1 MQSCEAGYKLL
12 CLMCLA
18 ECENKWFHVSI
29 PYQNTQR
36 QHTTCTKCQKF
47 LLQITHCSFIFASF
61 THPPTHSTRT
71 PHRVPQRQISLYK
84 FISTCSDLLPA
95 PLFPALMHMLVGLAS
110 STHSAHHTF
119 NYLKAN
125 SPSLGMKEGVS
136 VCVIQSQVCFFI
148 ELQVCNKTT
157 FWYCMKQLVLFI
169 VRMSITYYGIG
180 IMCTVQ

>member
-1 MQSCEAGYKLL
+1 MHKVSEILVANYPLL
-12 CLMCLA
+12 
-18 ECENKWFHVSI
+18 
-29 PYQNTQR
+29 
-36 QHTTCTKCQKF
+36 F
-47 LLQITHCSFIFASF
+47 LPF
-61 THPPTHSTRT
+61 TSLPPTHSTHT

-125 SPSLGMKEGVS
+125 SPSLGTKEEGVS

-169 VRMSITYYGIG
+169 VRMSTTYYGIG
-180 IMCTVQ
+180 ILCTVQ